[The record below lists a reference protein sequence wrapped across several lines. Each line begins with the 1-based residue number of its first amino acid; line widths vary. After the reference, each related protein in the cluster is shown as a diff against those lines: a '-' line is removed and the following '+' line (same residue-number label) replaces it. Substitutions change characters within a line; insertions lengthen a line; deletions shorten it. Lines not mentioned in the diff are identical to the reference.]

1 MSDLRYIQ
9 LKNNAGDNFYP
20 VIPTDNTPVSGGYKP
35 ITSGAVD
42 ASRTKYLTLSVPDID
57 KSLHLNIR
65 YTDSYS
71 SVSAATDII
80 DTLSADDANKV
91 ALFSDTEWVN
101 VTTDGIQ
108 HDYANKRIIVDLAEL
123 DSTYVIYYSWYYLNI
138 ETLEKVYVE
147 PWVSTRLTATA
158 SVPKHSE
165 LQDRNIAN
173 AHTIDSITGLRE
185 ALANTVK
192 NDYQEVSIKT
202 DAEMADVVVSPGKI
216 ITFVGYSTGEI
227 TGAVVMRFKDGEGN
241 FGTLAPGLSANL
253 SNGNLTIEHSKNSSG
268 IVYMNNVSV
277 DEENETLIV
286 E

>member
-1 MSDLRYIQ
+1 MSTYREVL
-9 LKNNAGDNFYP
+9 LKTKNNQQ
-20 VIPTDNTPVSGGYKP
+20 VIPFILKDKAPVKDSSNP
-35 ITSGAVD
+35 ITSGAVE
-42 ASRTKYLTLSVPDID
+42 SLRTKYLTLSVPDID

-65 YTDSYS
+65 YTDGYS

-80 DTLSADDANKV
+80 DTLSADSATKV
-91 ALFSDTEWVN
+91 ALFSDTDWVN
-101 VTTDGIQ
+101 VTTDGIP
-108 HDYANKRIIVDLAEL
+108 HNYANKRIIVDLSNL

-185 ALANTVK
+185 ALANTAK
-192 NDYQEVSIKT
+192 NDYQEVAIKT

-216 ITFVGYSTGEI
+216 ITFVGYSTGEV

-268 IVYMNNVSV
+268 IVYMSNVSV